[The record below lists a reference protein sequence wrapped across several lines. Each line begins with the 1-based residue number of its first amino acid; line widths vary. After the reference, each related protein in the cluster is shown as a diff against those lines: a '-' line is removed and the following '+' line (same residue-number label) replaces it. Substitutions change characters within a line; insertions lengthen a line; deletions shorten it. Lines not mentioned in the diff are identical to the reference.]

1 MSRRIAD
8 LLIKIGADSYEFQQK
23 AQQVEKGLDGLS
35 KKLTSVGKSLSL
47 KLTAPLAALGGVSLH
62 LSDVQAKAEAK
73 VQQAL
78 KTTNH
83 AVGLNF
89 KQLASYASELQ
100 GKTLFGDETILNDAT
115 ARLLAFTNITG
126 ENFKRTQ
133 ALALDLSTALE
144 MDLGSAS
151 LQLGKA
157 LSDPVTKLSS
167 LSRAGITFSK
177 EQTEVIKKLAQTG
190 EVAKAQS
197 LILDELEK
205 KFGGQAAAAAKVG
218 LGPIQQLKNAW
229 GDFLEQIGA
238 AIMPFATKVSKALT
252 VVVTMLQSMSPEMKR
267 VIVVVAGLAAAVGP
281 LSLGIGAVIKVLP
294 MLAAGFTA
302 LLSPVGL
309 IMAAIVALGAAFA
322 YARIQKQKMIDEMA
336 ETESLDELQRKL
348 QENLAKQKQ
357 IAENTTKWRIV
368 PNLGGRIAGFTFQR
382 IPDQSELSPLRKE
395 YDLLSAAIK
404 KKEETERK
412 AAEAQAEADK
422 VTEQARQQTEELMRS
437 ITKAN
442 STTEQS
448 TGLIGKL
455 QSQIEALEKKKLLPE
470 STIEDIAAANAEIKR
485 LQKELERLRNITPEQ
500 LDRKPLAPIIPS
512 DTRIELPEWK
522 IELPDLKPI
531 ASRMQ
536 QQMKAIHESVREG
549 IYGWADDGSVFLQ
562 LNLMKTEELVSG
574 YTEALTVKGWK
585 FSEALTYVSQII
597 AQVIQGFENSV
608 NQFLAEGIA
617 ATAEALGQM
626 IAGDLGFDGLLKA
639 ILKQFANFLKQL
651 IEFGV
656 MIFAFKSALKSV
668 LANPWAAI
676 AIGAAMVAAAAVMMA
691 LINKNAE
698 KNVPKLAKGGLAYGP
713 TYAMVGD
720 NPNAGTDPEVI
731 APLSKLQAMLPPGG
745 TTQNLQITLGGQ
757 LTAKGRDLV
766 YVLGKEN
773 FKTEVLGGK
782 IKGTKIISQNRQ
794 NHLLP
799 AREDCCLS
807 ISINSARFSHYL
819 AN

>member
-8 LLIKIGADSYEFQQK
+8 LLIKIGADSYEFRQK
-23 AQQVEKGLDGLS
+23 AQQVEKGLDGVS

-62 LSDVQAKAEAK
+62 LADVQAKAEAK

-89 KQLASYASELQ
+89 KQLSDYASELQ
-100 GKTLFGDETILNDAT
+100 GRTLFGDETILDKST
-115 ARLLAFTNITG
+115 ARLLAFTDITG

-133 ALALDLSTALE
+133 ALALDLATALE

-167 LSRAGITFSK
+167 LSRAGITFTK

-190 EVAKAQS
+190 EVAKAQA

-238 AIMPFATKVSKALT
+238 AIMPFATKVSRALM

-267 VIVVVAGLAAAVGP
+267 AIVVVAGLAAAVGP

-322 YARIQKQKMIDEMA
+322 YARIQKQKMIDEMT

-348 QENLAKQKQ
+348 RENLAEQKR
-357 IAENTTKWRIV
+357 IAEQTTRWRYVPFGSVGFGGASIV
-368 PNLGGRIAGFTFQR
+368 GGTFR
-382 IPDQSELSPLRKE
+382 KIPDESKIAPLRRE
-395 YDLLSAAIK
+395 YDLLTAAIK

-422 VTEQARQQTEELMRS
+422 IAEQARQQTEALMQS

-442 STTEQS
+442 GQAEQS

-455 QSQIEALEKKKLLPE
+455 QAQIEALEKRKLLPDA
-470 STIEDIAAANAEIKR
+470 TIEDIAAANAEIKR
-485 LQKELERLRNITPEQ
+485 LQKELERLRSITPEQ
-500 LDRKPLAPIIPS
+500 LERKPLAPILPK
-512 DTRIELPEWK
+512 DAVIEFPEWK

-536 QQMKAIHESVREG
+536 QQMKALHESVREG
-549 IYGWADDGSVFLQ
+549 IYGWADDGSAFLQ
-562 LNLMKTEELVSG
+562 QNLMQTEQLVAG
-574 YTEALTVKGWK
+574 YTEALTAKGWK
-585 FSEALTYVSQII
+585 FSEALTYVSQTI
-597 AQVIQGFENSV
+597 AQVIEGFENSV

-639 ILKQFANFLKQL
+639 ILKQFANFLKQIGTQL

-656 MIFAFKSALKSV
+656 MIIAFKSALKSV
-668 LANPWAAI
+668 LWNPWAAI
-676 AIGAAMVAAAAVMMA
+676 AIGAAMVAAAAVMTA

-698 KNVPKLAKGGLAYGP
+698 KNVPKLADGGLAYGP

-720 NPNAGTDPEVI
+720 NPNAGADPEVI
-731 APLSKLQAMLPPGG
+731 APLSKLQAMLPAGG
-745 TTQNLQITLGGQ
+745 ATQNLQITLGGQ

-773 FKTEVLGGK
+773 FKTEVLGG
-782 IKGTKIISQNRQ
+782 
-794 NHLLP
+794 
-799 AREDCCLS
+799 
-807 ISINSARFSHYL
+807 
-819 AN
+819 

>member
-23 AQQVEKGLDGLS
+23 AQQVEKGLGSLE

-47 KLTAPLAALGGVSLH
+47 KVSAPLAALGGVSLH
-62 LSDVQAKAEAK
+62 LADVQAKAEAK

-78 KTTNH
+78 KVTNQ
-83 AVGLNF
+83 AVGYNF
-89 KQLASYASELQ
+89 KQLTDYASELQ
-100 GKTLFGDETILNDAT
+100 GKTIFGDETILNKST
-115 ARLLAFTNITG
+115 ARLLSFTNITG

-167 LSRAGITFSK
+167 LSRAGITFTK
-177 EQTEVIKKLAQTG
+177 EQTEVIKKLAETG
-190 EVAKAQS
+190 DIAKAQAM
-197 LILDELEK
+197 ILDELEK
-205 KFGGQAAAAAKVG
+205 KFGGQAAAAAKTG

-238 AIMPFATKVSKALT
+238 AIMPFATKVSKALM
-252 VVVTMLQSMSPEMKR
+252 VLVTMLQSMSPEMRKA
-267 VIVVVAGLAAAVGP
+267 IVVAAGLTAAVGP

-309 IMAAIVALGAAFA
+309 VMAAIVALGAAFA

-336 ETESLDELQRKL
+336 ETDSIEELQRKL
-348 QENLAKQKQ
+348 DENFAKQKR
-357 IAENTTKWRIV
+357 IAAETTKWRMV
-368 PNLGGRIAGFTFQR
+368 PNMGGLVAGFTFQK
-382 IPDQSELSPLRKE
+382 IPDESKMNPLRKE
-395 YDLLSAAIK
+395 YDLLTAAIEK
-404 KKEETERK
+404 KQETERK

-422 VTEQARQQTEELMRS
+422 VAEQARKETEELIKT
-437 ITKAN
+437 ITRAN
-442 STTEQS
+442 AQTTQS
-448 TGLIGKL
+448 TGIIGKL
-455 QSQIEALEKKKLLPE
+455 QSQIEALEKKKLLPDATLE
-470 STIEDIAAANAEIKR
+470 EIAAANAEIAK
-485 LQKELERLRNITPEQ
+485 LKKELEAVQNITPKQ
-500 LDRKPLAPIIPS
+500 LKSDPLKPVIPEGME
-512 DTRIELPEWK
+512 IELPEWK
-522 IELPDLKPI
+522 IKAPDLKPV
-531 ASRMQ
+531 ATQMQ
-536 QQMKAIHESVREG
+536 EQMRAINDYVRKG
-549 IYGWADDGSVFLQ
+549 IYGWADDSSAFLEQ
-562 LNLMKTEELVSG
+562 NLMQTEELVST
-574 YTEALTVKGWK
+574 YTEALTAKGWK
-585 FSEALTYVSQII
+585 FFEALDYVSQTI
-597 AQVIQGFENSV
+597 AQVIQGFESSV
-608 NQFLAEGIA
+608 NRFLAEGIA

-639 ILKQFANFLKQL
+639 ILKQFANFLKQIGTQL

-656 MIFAFKSALKSV
+656 MIIAFKSALKSV
-668 LANPWAAI
+668 LWNPWAAI
-676 AIGAAMVAAAAVMMA
+676 AIGAAMVAAAGIMTA

-698 KNVPKLAKGGLAYGP
+698 KNLPKLAKGGLAYGP

-731 APLSKLQAMLPPGG
+731 APLSKLQAMLPAGG
-745 TTQNLQITLGGQ
+745 TAQNLQITLGGQ

-773 FKTEVLGGK
+773 FKIDVLGG
-782 IKGTKIISQNRQ
+782 
-794 NHLLP
+794 
-799 AREDCCLS
+799 
-807 ISINSARFSHYL
+807 
-819 AN
+819 